1 MASWWDWFTA
11 APGKAPPPLGWG
23 NDPAWDRAE
32 AAAFSPTPDEFD
44 KVRNSLPPE
53 HPMYAPKAGRAVDY
67 NFVEGKGDRLDI
79 KPNAEGVAPYSGWEL
94 EYPKLARH
102 ARLDKPVEY
111 PSLIERINPS
121 LDYEKDLNTTVAP
134 KSVEPFS
141 LSPLMPGITA
151 MQEQPQSREP
161 YNLNPVVRGTVVD
174 AEWEPMTGVRRNAPS
189 QLTRAVQG
197 LPEAL
202 KATNFLPMLGDVA
215 QGGAQSIV
223 RSVAAPYEAAS
234 GDIPMEEIPGRA
246 LELAFNA
253 TGIGGFTHFA
263 LGAGEAGGK
272 ALGMNALTRV
282 AEEAARPAGRQRL
295 VPSMYDPAG
304 KRNILGDVTDTHGT
318 LATKNY
324 DVLGHPDD
332 MGFTNMVTGE
342 RLGRSDA
349 MDWLKIND
357 PETYDAYG
365 PYANSGRLEAKKY
378 NAAFEKTQ
386 PLTGMPLTADVPG
399 FGTLDVGPNSVAR
412 RAAANYMKNAG
423 MKYDP
428 PREYA
433 PVDPERAARVADE
446 FERMPHAPHDPE
458 VAASYNALINETK
471 AQFEAMPPDLK
482 IEFIKPGMKD
492 PYGASPRLVQKDIAE
507 NNHMW
512 VYPTESGFG
521 KAGFEATGNPMLQKS
536 GVTVDGLELANND
549 LFRIV
554 HDYFGHHKEGV
565 GFRATGEDNAFRQHR
580 SMFSPAAQRAL
591 TTETRGQNS
600 WLNYGPHGKKNRT
613 AKTEDTVFADQKVG
627 LMPEWTTLYANS
639 KKTAP
644 ALGLGGAVGNESNV
658 VAFPTRGGGRGGGTP
673 PKSDFDFNASANA
686 QEAVSRR
693 GLDLDSPD
701 GQEMFRRV
709 YEGSKKQNQIE
720 ADVALLQQALNSRD
734 PFTQANLSEAWGSLS
749 PKDQA
754 TLGKYLDQPPEP
766 PSAPTPKKNNVVS
779 LFANNEKTV
788 PLGLVPALE
797 RAANEGGRPQI
808 AGAMRPEVAE
818 KLGVSPGPIKMA
830 SGDSRYGREHIE
842 QRHGQQ
848 LGRYNSAADLVND
861 VSKNFSQVRE
871 AGNGKLMLSKPLG
884 ARGQAAVV
892 VRPQG
897 SEWRVVTGGIFNE
910 KYMSRKSRLYANSK
924 KTTPLGAVP
933 GIANREKNIPGSRW
947 YHGTT
952 HDFDR
957 FDLSKGDPEGY
968 YGRGVYA
975 TNRQADA
982 THNYAS
988 QDGPD
993 LQVKIERLSEKI
1005 MADNPGTD
1013 NLDAALMAEKQLLGH
1028 AEGTVKKL
1036 KIKDKGV
1043 LHTDKD
1049 EIDFYEPSTMQK
1061 LANAVHGAAARYN
1074 NMPGSEFGDGL
1085 DADDLLREIYEQG
1098 DTRVRYIDNTMRNYL
1113 NEREITDG
1121 DSRYLSGEIVK
1132 DVYKRMGYT
1141 GVEMDAFQA
1150 FPGMVTPG
1158 TRHRT
1163 MFKRGTVRD
1172 AKKGTLLYAN
1182 SKKTAPLG
1190 GFGMLDNDFPFDNPN
1205 AKSVGVSVDDPMR
1218 PATPG
1223 GMPLTPNPMPPG
1235 FTGSFDATA
1244 NVPFT
1249 MGGRWPSEWTPEEF
1263 KRVGDEFGVNRLGP
1277 LSPEQ
1282 EFPYKKGGS
1291 FSVPGGLDGKFTYYD
1306 MLSMKNNPIDA
1317 SRIDPD
1323 LHAGLQQKMTRSLM
1337 PDEGDVS
1344 QSHVLSGLNF
1354 GMTSPGNPLFS
1365 NQLAMSRLR
1374 INSVED
1380 LDRLA
1385 NSVPW
1390 KFGEDPVQY
1399 ARRDMPDF
1407 EERVLRRHN
1416 EQAAKR
1422 KKPEAKS
1429 FADLSSANVNKAV
1442 RDIYNIEVGKKYG
1455 LGAAEAGGGGGLGV
1469 RGNADYTRVA
1479 EMAQMFKKNPE
1490 WFRKRPDE
1498 QWSHFAERV
1507 FTQVPGMAAKTG
1519 SFGLVFQDP
1528 VKAAVSAIDR
1538 HMSKIFK
1545 DKFLNTPEK
1554 RRAFETRVLN
1564 LYNKKRI
1571 AKGEEPMQDISEL
1584 SDSDLSYEL
1593 LQELGKTKKANFRN
1607 PKGEI
1612 GKGVPEHMR
1621 DEEWIIEPKQAI
1633 AMGENYKRALQAN
1646 ADEASKAGLGLFESQ
1661 WHLWDRIRR
1670 RLEPHENMFP
1680 GLEKLPRMSVEQ
1692 LKKVD
1697 ETHMQSGHKD
1707 NTKVKMDDGSV
1718 RLKPTSFMDNP
1729 ADFAYFS
1736 NPSPLAPFGAIPAA
1750 RRDEPQR
1757 GR

>member
-1 MASWWDWFTA
+1 MAWWDWFTA
-11 APGKAPPPLGWG
+11 SPGAPTPPLGWG
-23 NDPAWDRAE
+23 GTPDPSWQNAGQNAFE
-32 AAAFSPTPDEFD
+32 APDEFD
-44 KVRNSLPPE
+44 RVRESLPAD
-53 HPMYAPKAGRAVDY
+53 HPMYTPPAQRAGRAVDY
-67 NFVEGKGDRLDI
+67 NFAEGKGDRLDI
-79 KPNAEGVAPYSGWEL
+79 APSAEGFAPLSGWEL
-94 EYPKLARH
+94 EQPRTAQVAREGK
-102 ARLDKPVEY
+102 RLDM

-121 LDYEKDLNTTVAP
+121 LEYERDLNTTVAP
-134 KSVEPFS
+134 KSVAPFS
-141 LSPLMPGITA
+141 MTPLMPGITA
-151 MQEQPQSREP
+151 MEEQEPSRDP
-161 YNLNPVVRGTVVD
+161 YNLNPVVRGTVID

-189 QLTRAVQG
+189 QITRAVQG
-197 LPEAL
+197 IPEAL
-202 KATNFLPMLGDVA
+202 KATNFMPMLGNTA
-215 QGGAQSIV
+215 MGAAESLGRTV
-223 RSVAAPYEAAS
+223 TGPYRAAS
-234 GDIPMEEIPGRA
+234 GEIHPDDMFGEGWEFGA
-246 LELAFNA
+246 NLGGWGGVAHGLA
-253 TGIGGFTHFA
+253 G
-263 LGAGEAGGK
+263 AGGK
-272 ALGMNALTRV
+272 TLGMNAPFKI
-282 AEEAARPAGRQRL
+282 AEEAATRPAGRQRL
-295 VPSMYDPAG
+295 VASMYDPAA
-304 KRNILGDVTDTHGT
+304 KRNILGDPTDTHGT
-318 LATKNY
+318 LAAKNY
-324 DVLGHPDD
+324 DVFGHQDD
-332 MGFTNMVTGE
+332 MGFTNTVTGE
-342 RLGRSDA
+342 RFGRSDA
-349 MDWLKIND
+349 MDWLKTND
-357 PETYDAYG
+357 PETYAAYG
-365 PYANSGRLEAKKY
+365 PYVNSGRLEAKKY
-378 NAAFEKTQ
+378 NTAFEKTQ

-399 FGTLDVGPNSVAR
+399 FGTLDVGPNSAAR
-412 RAAANYMKNAG
+412 RAAETYMKNAG

-482 IEFIKPGMKD
+482 IEFIKPGMED

-521 KAGFEATGNPMLQKS
+521 KEGFEAIGNPMLQKS
-536 GVTVDGLELANND
+536 GVTVDGMELANND

-580 SMFSPAAQRAL
+580 SMFSPQAQRAL

-600 WLNYGPHGKKNRT
+600 WLNYGPHGAKNRT
-613 AKTEDTVFADQKVG
+613 AKTADTVFADQKVG
-627 LMPEWTTLYANS
+627 LMPEWTTMYANS
-639 KKTAP
+639 KKGAP
-644 ALGLGGAVGNESNV
+644 LSLAAGAANRERNIPGSQWYHGTTHDFGKFDLSKGDPEGHYGRGVYATDNPIDAGYNYASPTGGDLVAKIERLSETIMNDHPNMDNLDAVLLAEKRLLGHAEGTVKKLKIKDKGILKTDKDEFDLYDPNIYNKFSKAVHGAVDRYNDISGGYSNLDAEDLLRTV
-658 VAFPTRGGGRGGGTP
+658 AEKGDTRVSRIDNTIRNYFIDREVTDVNGTHMEGDVLKDIYKRMGYTGVEMDAFEAFPGMVGPGTRHRTMFKRGTVRDA
-673 PKSDFDFNASANA
+673 KS
-686 QEAVSRR
+686 
-693 GLDLDSPD
+693 G
-701 GQEMFRRV
+701 
-709 YEGSKKQNQIE
+709 
-720 ADVALLQQALNSRD
+720 DVL
-734 PFTQANLSEAWGSLS
+734 
-749 PKDQA
+749 
-754 TLGKYLDQPPEP
+754 Y
-766 PSAPTPKKNNVVS
+766 
-779 LFANNEKTV
+779 ANNEKTV

-797 RAANEGGRPQI
+797 RAANEGGKPQI
-808 AGAMRPEVAE
+808 SVAGSMRPEVAE

-830 SGDSRYGREHIE
+830 AGDSRYGREHIE

-884 ARGQAAVV
+884 QRGQAAVV

-924 KTTPLGAVP
+924 
-933 GIANREKNIPGSRW
+933 
-947 YHGTT
+947 
-952 HDFDR
+952 
-957 FDLSKGDPEGY
+957 
-968 YGRGVYA
+968 
-975 TNRQADA
+975 RQAPMSLA
-982 THNYAS
+982 AS
-988 QDGPD
+988 F
-993 LQVKIERLSEKI
+993 E
-1005 MADNPGTD
+1005 
-1013 NLDAALMAEKQLLGH
+1013 
-1028 AEGTVKKL
+1028 
-1036 KIKDKGV
+1036 
-1043 LHTDKD
+1043 
-1049 EIDFYEPSTMQK
+1049 
-1061 LANAVHGAAARYN
+1061 
-1074 NMPGSEFGDGL
+1074 
-1085 DADDLLREIYEQG
+1085 
-1098 DTRVRYIDNTMRNYL
+1098 
-1113 NEREITDG
+1113 
-1121 DSRYLSGEIVK
+1121 
-1132 DVYKRMGYT
+1132 
-1141 GVEMDAFQA
+1141 
-1150 FPGMVTPG
+1150 
-1158 TRHRT
+1158 
-1163 MFKRGTVRD
+1163 
-1172 AKKGTLLYAN
+1172 
-1182 SKKTAPLG
+1182 
-1190 GFGMLDNDFPFDNPN
+1190 NDFPFDNPN
-1205 AKSVGVSVDDPMR
+1205 ARNVGVGVDDPMR

-1223 GMPLTPNPMPPG
+1223 GMPLTPNAMPPG

-1249 MGGRWPSEWTPEEF
+1249 MGGRWPSEWSPEEF
-1263 KRVGDEFGVNRLGP
+1263 KQVGDAFGVNRLGP
-1277 LSPEQ
+1277 LSPEK

-1306 MLSMKNNPIDA
+1306 MISMKNNPIDA

-1323 LHAGLQQKMTRSLM
+1323 LHAKVQQKMTRSLM

-1416 EQAAKR
+1416 DQAAKR
-1422 KKPEAKS
+1422 KKPAAKS

-1455 LGAAEAGGGGGLGV
+1455 LGAAEADGGGGLGV

-1479 EMAQMFKKNPE
+1479 EMAQMFKKSPE

>member
-1 MASWWDWFTA
+1 MAWWDWFTA
-11 APGKAPPPLGWG
+11 SPGAPTPPLGWG
-23 NDPAWDRAE
+23 GTPDPSWQNAGQNAFE
-32 AAAFSPTPDEFD
+32 APDEFD
-44 KVRNSLPPE
+44 RVRESLPAD
-53 HPMYAPKAGRAVDY
+53 HPMYTPPAQRAGRAVDY
-67 NFVEGKGDRLDI
+67 NFAEGKGDRLDI
-79 KPNAEGVAPYSGWEL
+79 APSAEGFAPLSGWEL
-94 EYPKLARH
+94 EQPRTAQVAREGK
-102 ARLDKPVEY
+102 RLDM

-121 LDYEKDLNTTVAP
+121 LEYERDLNTTVAP
-134 KSVEPFS
+134 KSVAPFS
-141 LSPLMPGITA
+141 MAPLMPGITA
-151 MQEQPQSREP
+151 MEPQEQSRGP
-161 YNLNPVVRGTVVD
+161 YNLNPVVRGTVID

-189 QLTRAVQG
+189 QITRAVQG
-197 LPEAL
+197 IPEAL
-202 KATNFLPMLGDVA
+202 KATNFMPMLGNTA
-215 QGGAQSIV
+215 MGAAESLGRTV
-223 RSVAAPYEAAS
+223 TGPYRAAS
-234 GDIPMEEIPGRA
+234 GEIHPDDMFGEGWEFGA
-246 LELAFNA
+246 NLGGWGGVAHGLA
-253 TGIGGFTHFA
+253 G
-263 LGAGEAGGK
+263 AGGK
-272 ALGMNALTRV
+272 TLGMNAPFKI
-282 AEEAARPAGRQRL
+282 AEEAATRPAGRQRL
-295 VPSMYDPAG
+295 VASMYDPAA
-304 KRNILGDVTDTHGT
+304 KRNILGDPTDTHGT
-318 LATKNY
+318 LAAKNY
-324 DVLGHPDD
+324 DVFGHQDD
-332 MGFTNMVTGE
+332 MGFTNTVTGE
-342 RLGRSDA
+342 RFGRSDA
-349 MDWLKIND
+349 MDWLKTND
-357 PETYDAYG
+357 PETYAAYG
-365 PYANSGRLEAKKY
+365 PYVNSGRLEAKKY
-378 NAAFEKTQ
+378 NTAFNATEPK
-386 PLTGMPLTADVPG
+386 P
-399 FGTLDVGPNSVAR
+399 LDVQGIIDDTIKDGGTS
-412 RAAANYMKNAG
+412 
-423 MKYDP
+423 
-428 PREYA
+428 
-433 PVDPERAARVADE
+433 
-446 FERMPHAPHDPE
+446 
-458 VAASYNALINETK
+458 INLRG
-471 AQFEAMPPDLK
+471 Q
-482 IEFIKPGMKD
+482 KP
-492 PYGASPRLVQKDIAE
+492 Q
-507 NNHMW
+507 
-512 VYPTESGFG
+512 
-521 KAGFEATGNPMLQKS
+521 
-536 GVTVDGLELANND
+536 DGLMVGRFANDDARTMVIEGDLTPDHIND
-549 LFRIV
+549 FISKNSDVL
-554 HDYFGHHKEGV
+554 
-565 GFRATGEDNAFRQHR
+565 GEPDSHIGTWRN
-580 SMFSPAAQRAL
+580 PDD
-591 TTETRGQNS
+591 
-600 WLNYGPHGKKNRT
+600 GKT
-613 AKTEDTVFADQKVG
+613 YID
-627 LMPEWTTLYANS
+627 
-639 KKTAP
+639 
-644 ALGLGGAVGNESNV
+644 
-658 VAFPTRGGGRGGGTP
+658 
-673 PKSDFDFNASANA
+673 
-686 QEAVSRR
+686 VSRR
-693 GLDLDSPD
+693 FAPNQMDEAKAF
-701 GQEMFRRV
+701 GQ
-709 YEGSKKQNQIE
+709 STNQISGY
-720 ADVALLQQALNSRD
+720 DVGA
-734 PFTQANLSEAWGSLS
+734 GSTF
-749 PKDQA
+749 D
-754 TLGKYLDQPPEP
+754 
-766 PSAPTPKKNNVVS
+766 

-797 RAANEGGRPQI
+797 RAANEGGKPQI
-808 AGAMRPEVAE
+808 SVAGSMRPEVAE
-818 KLGVSPGPIKMA
+818 KLGVAPGPIKMA
-830 SGDSRYGREHIE
+830 AGDSRYGREHIE

-884 ARGQAAVV
+884 TRGQAAVV

-897 SEWRVVTGGIFNE
+897 NEWRVVTGGIFNE

-924 KTTPLGAVP
+924 KTAPLSLAAGAVS
-933 GIANREKNIPGSRW
+933 RERNIPGSQW

-952 HDFDR
+952 HDFGK
-957 FDLSKGDPEGY
+957 FDLSKGDPEGH

-975 TNRQADA
+975 TDNPIDA
-982 THNYAS
+982 GYNYAS
-988 QDGPD
+988 PDGGD
-993 LQVKIERLSEKI
+993 LVAKIERLSEKI
-1005 MADNPGTD
+1005 MGDHPNMD
-1013 NLDAALMAEKQLLGH
+1013 NLDAVLLAEKRLLGH

-1036 KIKDKGV
+1036 KIKDKGI
-1043 LHTDKD
+1043 LKTDKD
-1049 EIDFYEPSTMQK
+1049 EFDLYDPNIYNKFSK
-1061 LANAVHGAAARYN
+1061 AVHGAVDRYN
-1074 NMPGSEFGDGL
+1074 DISGGYSNL
-1085 DADDLLREIYEQG
+1085 DAEDLLRTVAEKG
-1098 DTRVRYIDNTMRNYL
+1098 DTRVSRIDNTIRNYFID
-1113 NEREITDG
+1113 REVTDVNGTHMEG
-1121 DSRYLSGEIVK
+1121 DVLK
-1132 DVYKRMGYT
+1132 DIYKRMGYT
-1141 GVEMDAFQA
+1141 GVEMDAFEA
-1150 FPGMVTPG
+1150 FPGMVGPG

-1172 AKKGTLLYAN
+1172 AKSGDVLYAN
-1182 SKKTAPLG
+1182 SKKQAPLSLAAS
-1190 GFGMLDNDFPFDNPN
+1190 FENDFPFDNPN
-1205 AKSVGVSVDDPMR
+1205 ARSVGVGVDDPMR

-1223 GMPLTPNPMPPG
+1223 GMPLTPNAMPPG

-1249 MGGRWPSEWTPEEF
+1249 MGGRWPSEWSPEEF

-1291 FSVPGGLDGKFTYYD
+1291 FSIPGGLDGKFTYYD

-1374 INSVED
+1374 VNSVED

-1390 KFGEDPVQY
+1390 KFGEDPVTY

-1429 FADLSSANVNKAV
+1429 FADLSSSNVNKAT
-1442 RDIYNIEVGKKYG
+1442 RDLYNIEVGKKYG

-1554 RRAFETRVLN
+1554 RQAFETRVLN

-1584 SDSDLSYEL
+1584 SDNDLGYEL
-1593 LQELGKTKKANFRN
+1593 LQELGKTKKAAFRN
-1607 PKGEI
+1607 SKGEI
-1612 GKGVPEHMR
+1612 SKSVPAHMR

-1697 ETHMQSGHKD
+1697 ETHAQSGHKD
-1707 NTKVKMDDGSV
+1707 NTKVKLDDGSV